1 MTEKSR
7 GKDSRRSL
15 KPFSLDHN
23 VTLDVTI
30 PSAVAK
36 FARSIPIRPIGTA
49 RRGIKV
55 DLWFNR
61 RLVLHPPPTDVAVHR
76 RRSLYLK
83 GNMTELDAA
92 KFSSASPLQGVSRA
106 RARAFVF
113 YPFPRTPPLDF
124 DSSEPVRVLP
134 FAYARSSYSTLG
146 ALSIPITLKLS
157 INSAVE
163 RFTRGGKWPSA
174 ISRAQ
179 MSTGTDL

>member
-1 MTEKSR
+1 MRSR
-7 GKDSRRSL
+7 NAR
-15 KPFSLDHN
+15 
-23 VTLDVTI
+23 
-30 PSAVAK
+30 

-92 KFSSASPLQGVSRA
+92 KFSSASPLQGESRA
-106 RARAFVF
+106 RALLSFIPSR
-113 YPFPRTPPLDF
+113 
-124 DSSEPVRVLP
+124 DSSSQLRFQPAFP
-134 FAYARSSYSTLG
+134 FAHARSSYSTLG

-157 INSAVE
+157 INSSVE
-163 RFTRGGKWPSA
+163 RFTRCRNRPFLERRCRGLRGNSDA
-174 ISRAQ
+174 EI
-179 MSTGTDL
+179 